1 MKAIVIYRSKTGFTK
16 RYAEWIGAA
25 LNCEAVAWKDAQAMD
40 LTAYDTLIYGG
51 WFHAGSII
59 GLKKFL
65 QTAEPMKKNIVAYA
79 VGASPAENPDI
90 ESSMKRNFT
99 QEQWER
105 IKAFYFPGGL
115 NYEKMGAVDRTL
127 MAAFRAM
134 VKKQEGADSMMYQM
148 LCKSYDLTDEK
159 YIQPLVA
166 HCQGL
171 Q

>member
-1 MKAIVIYRSKTGFTK
+1 MKAIVIYQSKTGFTQ
-16 RYAEWIGAA
+16 RYAGWIGAA

-40 LTAYDTLIYGG
+40 LSAYDTLVYGG
-51 WFHAGSII
+51 WCHAGSII

-65 QTAEPMKKNIVAYA
+65 KVAEPLKKNIAVFA
-79 VGASPAENPDI
+79 VGASPAENPEI
-90 ESSMKRNFT
+90 ESALRRNFT

-105 IKAFYFPGGL
+105 IRAFYFPGGL
-115 NYEKMGAVDRTL
+115 NYEKMGAVDKAL

-134 VKKQEGADSMMYQM
+134 TKKQEGEDSEMYRM

-166 HCQGL
+166 HCQG

>member
-1 MKAIVIYRSKTGFTK
+1 MKAIVIYQSKTGFTQ
-16 RYAEWIGAA
+16 RYAGWIGAA

-40 LTAYDTLIYGG
+40 LSAYDTLVYGG
-51 WFHAGSII
+51 WCHAGSII

-65 QTAEPMKKNIVAYA
+65 KAAEPLKKNIAVFA
-79 VGASPAENPDI
+79 VGASPAENPEI
-90 ESSMKRNFT
+90 ESALRRNFT

-105 IKAFYFPGGL
+105 IRAFYFPGGL
-115 NYEKMGAVDRTL
+115 NYEKMGAVDKAL

-134 VKKQEGADSMMYQM
+134 TKKQEGEDSEMYRM

-166 HCQGL
+166 HCQGK
-171 Q
+171 

>member
-1 MKAIVIYRSKTGFTK
+1 MKAIVIYQSKTGFTQ
-16 RYAEWIGAA
+16 RYAGWIGTA

-40 LTAYDTLIYGG
+40 LSAYDTLVYGG
-51 WFHAGSII
+51 WCHAGSII

-65 QTAEPMKKNIVAYA
+65 KVAEPLKKNIAVFA
-79 VGASPAENPDI
+79 VGASPAENPEI
-90 ESSMKRNFT
+90 ESALRRNFT

-105 IKAFYFPGGL
+105 IRVFYFPGGL
-115 NYEKMGAVDRTL
+115 NYKKMGAVDKAL

-134 VKKQEGADSMMYQM
+134 TRKQEGEDSEMYRM

-159 YIQPLVA
+159 HIQPLVA
-166 HCQGL
+166 YCQG